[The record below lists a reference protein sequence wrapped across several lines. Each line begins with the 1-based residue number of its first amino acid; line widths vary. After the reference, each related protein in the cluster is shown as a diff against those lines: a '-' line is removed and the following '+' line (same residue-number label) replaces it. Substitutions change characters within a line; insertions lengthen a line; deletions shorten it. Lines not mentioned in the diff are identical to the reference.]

1 MRNAI
6 ADPLGAPIHVEAR
19 QGLPHRIVWNGRP
32 FRVQSIEA
40 IWCIEGKWWLDSTRS
55 SARRR
60 YFRLSIC
67 APGGAARCVEIYCQG
82 AVWKLWRIAD

>member
-1 MRNAI
+1 MRNAGP
-6 ADPLGAPIHVEAR
+6 DPLGVPIHVFAPDGIPR
-19 QGLPHRIVWNGRP
+19 RIVWGNRP
-32 FRVQSIEA
+32 FRVISTEA
-40 IWCIEGKWWLDSTRS
+40 IWCVEGKWWLDARRS

-67 APGGAARCVEIYCQG
+67 APGGAEKCVEVYCQG